1 MTRDNLPWP
10 NCDSDGKADNKRQ
23 ALINTDMRRFKIQ
36 MGDMGPPPPSWQGL
50 FFTSISPEIWFVT
63 FSKIWNLFACA
74 VLVFLFLWLR
84 KRCDLAQK
92 MVWLVNKSHRANQ
105 IAWITSDF
113 KVDVI
118 KGKNQP
124 HWLES
129 KCAKKNAPLPEIKG
143 DFDILL

>member
-1 MTRDNLPWP
+1 MAQKVVTAHKVKSWQETTSLGQIATVTAKPTISNRWVTWD
-10 NCDSDGKADNKRQ
+10 
-23 ALINTDMRRFKIQ
+23 
-36 MGDMGPPPPSWQGL
+36 PPPPWQGL

-74 VLVFLFLWLR
+74 VLVLLFFWLR

>member
-1 MTRDNLPWP
+1 MAQKVVTAH
-10 NCDSDGKADNKRQ
+10 KVK
-23 ALINTDMRRFKIQ
+23 
-36 MGDMGPPPPSWQGL
+36 SWQETTSLGQIATVTAKPTISNRWVTWDPPLAGPL
-50 FFTSISPEIWFVT
+50 FYIHFTRNLICYFQQDLKSICLCC
-63 FSKIWNLFACA
+63 FSVPF
-74 VLVFLFLWLR
+74 FWLR

>member
-1 MTRDNLPWP
+1 MAQKVVTAHKVKSWQETTSLGQIVTVTAKPTISNRWVT
-10 NCDSDGKADNKRQ
+10 CD
-23 ALINTDMRRFKIQ
+23 
-36 MGDMGPPPPSWQGL
+36 PPPWQGL

-74 VLVFLFLWLR
+74 VLVFLFFWLR